1 MENQSNEINATK
13 IVNDG
18 EIKKE
23 KTKPVPPAQRVS
35 DQDEKNTDNV
45 IPNYKIEN
53 GIKKDLYKGRY
64 IPEVKSKPVEKK
76 EYKEFVP
83 EKAKKGS
90 LLIVL
95 LAFGVLAFYFFKTPL
110 IQTIAHP
117 TKVSDNF
124 STFIDTKRGA
134 AKVTSMTTEEIKYL
148 CADEDLVNKSA
159 QKRIKKQNVLYANE
173 VQMLTYYRGAKE
185 YLSAAYPDGGW
196 KITRYMKARNGVTV
210 QYGVYFKANGTES
223 KVYFDQDGDSMKIYD
238 VNTSSDSSLGT
249 DFTVNMEKYEYGVE
263 YYK

>member
-1 MENQSNEINATK
+1 MEDRNSKIEATK
-13 IVNDG
+13 IINNG

-23 KTKPVPPAQRVS
+23 EPITPVLEETNQETKSADITNKS
-35 DQDEKNTDNV
+35 
-45 IPNYKIEN
+45 YKIEN

-64 IPEVKSKPVEKK
+64 IPEVKSRPVEKK

-95 LAFGVLAFYFFKTPL
+95 IAFGALAFYFFKTPI

-134 AKVTSMTTEEIKYL
+134 AKVTSLTKEEIKYL
-148 CADEDLVNKSA
+148 CADEDLVDKSA
-159 QKRIKKQNVLYANE
+159 QKRIKEQNVLYANE

-185 YLSAAYPDGGW
+185 YLSTAYPDGGW

-210 QYGVYFKANGTES
+210 QYGVYFKSNGAES
-223 KVYFDQDGDSMKIYD
+223 KVYFDKDGDSMKIYD

-249 DFTVNMEKYEYGVE
+249 DFTVNMEKYEYGVK